1 MPFGH
6 NGLGFQAKLLSAT
19 TATSTGT
26 RLVLDRPVS
35 RFGLQVVAASTDAT
49 VLLKGSV
56 ATSSDATLT
65 TIATFARSSDG
76 SGATVWVVGK
86 PVSQVAA
93 ILTGGASSA
102 GASAWVSFLP

>member
-1 MPFGH
+1 MSIGH
-6 NGLGFQAKLLSAT
+6 NGLGCQTQLLNAT

-26 RLVLDRPVS
+26 RLVLDRPVAK
-35 RFGLQVVAASTDAT
+35 FGLQVVAASTDAT

-65 TIATFARSSDG
+65 TVATFARSSDA
-76 SGATVWVVGK
+76 SGATVWVTGK

-93 ILTGGASSA
+93 ILTGGASSD